1 MFTGIVEELG
11 TVVSLRLLEDS
22 ATIAVHGPLVTSD
35 AQHGASISV
44 NGVCLT
50 VTSLNDEEFTAD
62 VMLQTLDLT
71 NLGSLAVGDRVNLE
85 RAMRADSRFG
95 GHVVQGH
102 VDSKSQVLS
111 RTPSDMWEVVR
122 FEMPTSIAKY
132 IAKQGSIS
140 IDGISLTVSNLGED
154 WFEVSLIPTTLNL
167 TTLGAKKVGD
177 SVNIETDVLAR
188 HVERI
193 IQVSGK

>member
-122 FEMPTSIAKY
+122 FEMPPSIAKY

>member
-62 VMLQTLDLT
+62 VMLQTLKLT

-102 VDSKSQVLS
+102 VDSMSRVLS
-111 RTPSDMWEVVR
+111 RTQSDMWEVVR
-122 FEMPTSIAKY
+122 FEMPAAIAKY

-140 IDGISLTVSNLGED
+140 IDGISLTVSDLGDD
-154 WFEVSLIPTTLNL
+154 WFEVSLIPTTLNV
-167 TTLGAKKVGD
+167 TTLGTKKVGE
-177 SVNIETDVLAR
+177 SVNLETDVLAR
-188 HVERI
+188 HIERI
-193 IQVSGK
+193 IQVTGK